1 MKILKNKNIKSFIHM
16 LAAYKKQ
23 HIVAMIF
30 SVFYSIFMLLQPI
43 ILMSI
48 IDEGIMKKNL
58 RNILI
63 YICIYLGVIL
73 AQNIVNI
80 IATYLYSSIGK
91 NFIHDLR
98 IRLLKYVQSQSGNT
112 QINFE
117 TGELFTIFDND
128 IDNIEEAAS
137 NLIFSIFSDV
147 LVSICMCIYLL
158 YLQADLFL
166 IIILLQPI
174 MFITQKKYKQSSHR
188 IAVKIRGILGDISK
202 EVQEF
207 FSQIVNFIKLNAVS
221 YFWSKYDKNAKD
233 YLQYSIELD
242 LVFAKGM
249 GIANF
254 ISCLTMCVIF
264 GYGGYKTILG
274 TMSIGGLISFNQYS
288 QKLFSPLLKIAQY
301 NIQLRKTLVSI
312 DKIYG
317 TLEHSQEILCDTPY
331 YEGKITRGEISFR
344 NVDFSYDGR
353 KSVYQGLN
361 LDIESG
367 KFNGIVGES
376 GAGKSTLINLLLRL
390 WDVQQGTILLNGVN
404 LRQYQLDI
412 LRGSIALVTQDPFLV
427 NDTIKNNLTLLDNI
441 SEEDIIKATKRAGI
455 YDFII
460 SLPGGF
466 NTEVGESGIKL
477 SGGQKQ
483 RIAIAR
489 ILLKNAPIVI
499 LDEATAAL
507 DNNTEEYIIDEFY
520 DALKGKTV
528 IIISHRLSIIKKC
541 ETINVISQGKVV
553 ECGSHDELILKG
565 GYYKQ
570 LYDKMI

>member
-1 MKILKNKNIKSFIHM
+1 MRF
-16 LAAYKKQ
+16 
-23 HIVAMIF
+23 
-30 SVFYSIFMLLQPI
+30 
-43 ILMSI
+43 
-48 IDEGIMKKNL
+48 
-58 RNILI
+58 
-63 YICIYLGVIL
+63 
-73 AQNIVNI
+73 
-80 IATYLYSSIGK
+80 
-91 NFIHDLR
+91 
-98 IRLLKYVQSQSGNT
+98 VQ
-112 QINFE
+112 F
-117 TGELFTIFDND
+117 LFFRH
-128 IDNIEEAAS
+128 A
-137 NLIFSIFSDV
+137 
-147 LVSICMCIYLL
+147 
-158 YLQADLFL
+158 
-166 IIILLQPI
+166 
-174 MFITQKKYKQSSHR
+174 
-188 IAVKIRGILGDISK
+188 
-202 EVQEF
+202 
-207 FSQIVNFIKLNAVS
+207 
-221 YFWSKYDKNAKD
+221 
-233 YLQYSIELD
+233 
-242 LVFAKGM
+242 
-249 GIANF
+249 
-254 ISCLTMCVIF
+254 
-264 GYGGYKTILG
+264 
-274 TMSIGGLISFNQYS
+274 
-288 QKLFSPLLKIAQY
+288 
-301 NIQLRKTLVSI
+301 
-312 DKIYG
+312 
-317 TLEHSQEILCDTPY
+317 LEHSQEILCDTPY

-460 SLPGGF
+460 SLPDGF